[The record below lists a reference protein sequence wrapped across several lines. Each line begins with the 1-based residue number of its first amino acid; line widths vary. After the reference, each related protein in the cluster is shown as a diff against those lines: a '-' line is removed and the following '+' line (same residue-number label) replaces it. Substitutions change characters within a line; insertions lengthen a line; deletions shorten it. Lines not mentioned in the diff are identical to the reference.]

1 MVTLYTQIQIT
12 HYIPFSDE
20 LLIVSDGTMMTAET
34 REEQHLLTEY
44 TKDIRQ
50 HVQLFIHVYN
60 SLSKSY
66 IEPILFLNSK

>member
-44 TKDIRQ
+44 TKDIRR

-60 SLSKSY
+60 SLSTSY
-66 IEPILFLNSK
+66 IEPIIFLNSK